1 MEQARRLI
9 MAGEEQQEMLEWQ
22 GVEARQK
29 LASLKMVLT
38 TSKEIQARTESNW
51 QTRLVSC
58 HSQLSSAQ
66 ATLQPQASSHTAGVT
81 GQVSTCTQ
89 FSNLYCL
96 SGQLAQMC
104 KGEQGSKWVV
114 DRLVGGQQQKRSLVR
129 AELNLPQNLTKHLA
143 STNSRKVILTLAEMD
158 RKARGELLM
167 QTKEQINTILGLEGE
182 GGRSL

>member
-9 MAGEEQQEMLEWQ
+9 RAGKEQQEMLEWQ
-22 GVEARQK
+22 VVEARQK

-89 FSNLYCL
+89 FSNLFCL

-104 KGEQGSKWVV
+104 KGGAGQQ
-114 DRLVGGQQQKRSLVR
+114 VGGGQAGGGAAAEEESGQGR
-129 AELNLPQNLTKHLA
+129 AQPATGPDQAPGQHQL
-143 STNSRKVILTLAEMD
+143 
-158 RKARGELLM
+158 
-167 QTKEQINTILGLEGE
+167 
-182 GGRSL
+182 